1 MNFEL
6 VAIALGDVVWISLAF
21 VFGFAARFVGLPP
34 LVGFLATGFLLNSQG
49 IIVGN
54 TLDKLA
60 DIGITLLLFTVGL
73 KLNLR
78 TLIRPQVW
86 GVAGL
91 HMSLI
96 VALFGMAIYALV
108 LIGAPFVSD
117 IDFKR
122 ALLIAFALSFSST
135 VFAVKVLEDKGEMSS
150 LHGRIAIGV
159 LIMQDIAAVVFL
171 AISAGKMPSIWAPL
185 ILLLIPLRPML
196 LWILKSVGH
205 GELLV
210 LYGFMLALGGAEV
223 FELVGL
229 KGDLG
234 ALVIGVLIASHAK
247 AEELVK
253 TMLGF
258 KDLFLLGFF
267 LSIGMSGQ
275 LTVETVLI
283 GVLIAPLV
291 LIKSA
296 FFFALF
302 TGFRLRARTSLLA
315 SLNLTNFS
323 EFGLIVIAI
332 GVANAWISQDWLIVL
347 AIALAVSFVIA
358 AGLNKVDHQIYVK
371 YRPFWR
377 RTQKPQR
384 LPDDCFVNIND
395 ATILIIGMG
404 GIGTGAYDRMRDLEG
419 DAVVGIDIDPVTV
432 ENQKEAGRNALL
444 GDPSDSDFWDR
455 VQTTD
460 TVKLVM
466 LALPKF
472 SSNLEVLQQ
481 LKASSFTGEIAA
493 TAKFDDEAEDLKQ
506 AGATTVFNVY
516 AEAGA
521 GFASHVKTQHG
532 SLVVDGG

>member
-171 AISAGKMPSIWAPL
+171 AISAGKNAF
-185 ILLLIPLRPML
+185 
-196 LWILKSVGH
+196 H
-205 GELLV
+205 
-210 LYGFMLALGGAEV
+210 
-223 FELVGL
+223 
-229 KGDLG
+229 LG
-234 ALVIGVLIASHAK
+234 A
-247 AEELVK
+247 
-253 TMLGF
+253 F
-258 KDLFLLGFF
+258 
-267 LSIGMSGQ
+267 
-275 LTVETVLI
+275 
-283 GVLIAPLV
+283 
-291 LIKSA
+291 
-296 FFFALF
+296 
-302 TGFRLRARTSLLA
+302 
-315 SLNLTNFS
+315 
-323 EFGLIVIAI
+323 
-332 GVANAWISQDWLIVL
+332 
-347 AIALAVSFVIA
+347 
-358 AGLNKVDHQIYVK
+358 
-371 YRPFWR
+371 
-377 RTQKPQR
+377 
-384 LPDDCFVNIND
+384 
-395 ATILIIGMG
+395 
-404 GIGTGAYDRMRDLEG
+404 
-419 DAVVGIDIDPVTV
+419 
-432 ENQKEAGRNALL
+432 
-444 GDPSDSDFWDR
+444 DPSAYSTASYAP
-455 VQTTD
+455 VD
-460 TVKLVM
+460 TKV
-466 LALPKF
+466 
-472 SSNLEVLQQ
+472 SWSR
-481 LKASSFTGEIAA
+481 
-493 TAKFDDEAEDLKQ
+493 
-506 AGATTVFNVY
+506 
-516 AEAGA
+516 
-521 GFASHVKTQHG
+521 
-532 SLVVDGG
+532 

>member
-1 MNFEL
+1 
-6 VAIALGDVVWISLAF
+6 
-21 VFGFAARFVGLPP
+21 
-34 LVGFLATGFLLNSQG
+34 
-49 IIVGN
+49 
-54 TLDKLA
+54 
-60 DIGITLLLFTVGL
+60 
-73 KLNLR
+73 
-78 TLIRPQVW
+78 
-86 GVAGL
+86 
-91 HMSLI
+91 
-96 VALFGMAIYALV
+96 
-108 LIGAPFVSD
+108 
-117 IDFKR
+117 
-122 ALLIAFALSFSST
+122 
-135 VFAVKVLEDKGEMSS
+135 
-150 LHGRIAIGV
+150 
-159 LIMQDIAAVVFL
+159 
-171 AISAGKMPSIWAPL
+171 
-185 ILLLIPLRPML
+185 
-196 LWILKSVGH
+196 
-205 GELLV
+205 
-210 LYGFMLALGGAEV
+210 
-223 FELVGL
+223 
-229 KGDLG
+229 
-234 ALVIGVLIASHAK
+234 
-247 AEELVK
+247 
-253 TMLGF
+253 MLGF

-404 GIGTGAYDRMRDLEG
+404 GIGTGAYDRMRDLE
-419 DAVVGIDIDPVTV
+419 VMPWSESILIRLRRKP
-432 ENQKEAGRNALL
+432 KERGRNALL

-460 TVKLVM
+460 HSQLVM

>member
-1 MNFEL
+1 M
-6 VAIALGDVVWISLAF
+6 
-21 VFGFAARFVGLPP
+21 
-34 LVGFLATGFLLNSQG
+34 
-49 IIVGN
+49 
-54 TLDKLA
+54 
-60 DIGITLLLFTVGL
+60 GL

-253 TMLGF
+253 TCW
-258 KDLFLLGFF
+258 D
-267 LSIGMSGQ
+267 SRIY
-275 LTVETVLI
+275 
-283 GVLIAPLV
+283 
-291 LIKSA
+291 
-296 FFFALF
+296 
-302 TGFRLRARTSLLA
+302 
-315 SLNLTNFS
+315 
-323 EFGLIVIAI
+323 
-332 GVANAWISQDWLIVL
+332 
-347 AIALAVSFVIA
+347 SF
-358 AGLNKVDHQIYVK
+358 
-371 YRPFWR
+371 
-377 RTQKPQR
+377 
-384 LPDDCFVNIND
+384 
-395 ATILIIGMG
+395 
-404 GIGTGAYDRMRDLEG
+404 
-419 DAVVGIDIDPVTV
+419 
-432 ENQKEAGRNALL
+432 
-444 GDPSDSDFWDR
+444 
-455 VQTTD
+455 
-460 TVKLVM
+460 
-466 LALPKF
+466 
-472 SSNLEVLQQ
+472 
-481 LKASSFTGEIAA
+481 
-493 TAKFDDEAEDLKQ
+493 
-506 AGATTVFNVY
+506 
-516 AEAGA
+516 
-521 GFASHVKTQHG
+521 
-532 SLVVDGG
+532 

>member
-210 LYGFMLALGGAEV
+210 L
-223 FELVGL
+223 
-229 KGDLG
+229 
-234 ALVIGVLIASHAK
+234 
-247 AEELVK
+247 
-253 TMLGF
+253 
-258 KDLFLLGFF
+258 
-267 LSIGMSGQ
+267 
-275 LTVETVLI
+275 
-283 GVLIAPLV
+283 
-291 LIKSA
+291 
-296 FFFALF
+296 
-302 TGFRLRARTSLLA
+302 
-315 SLNLTNFS
+315 
-323 EFGLIVIAI
+323 
-332 GVANAWISQDWLIVL
+332 
-347 AIALAVSFVIA
+347 
-358 AGLNKVDHQIYVK
+358 
-371 YRPFWR
+371 
-377 RTQKPQR
+377 
-384 LPDDCFVNIND
+384 
-395 ATILIIGMG
+395 
-404 GIGTGAYDRMRDLEG
+404 
-419 DAVVGIDIDPVTV
+419 
-432 ENQKEAGRNALL
+432 
-444 GDPSDSDFWDR
+444 
-455 VQTTD
+455 
-460 TVKLVM
+460 
-466 LALPKF
+466 
-472 SSNLEVLQQ
+472 
-481 LKASSFTGEIAA
+481 
-493 TAKFDDEAEDLKQ
+493 
-506 AGATTVFNVY
+506 
-516 AEAGA
+516 
-521 GFASHVKTQHG
+521 
-532 SLVVDGG
+532 